1 MVSSAMLVRCF
12 FFFNCLDRA
21 ERVSVGYEFRSF
33 LHIGMTDESCLNT
46 RGGECSRLCETARR
60 SFLVRVRDPVNF

>member
-1 MVSSAMLVRCF
+1 MNRFFSYARKM

-33 LHIGMTDESCLNT
+33 LNIGITDESCLNT
-46 RGGECSRLCETARR
+46 RGGEW
-60 SFLVRVRDPVNF
+60 